1 VSTFS
6 ERVCL
11 ADILLIDDN
20 LGDAKLIE
28 LAFRRIQLPTQVTV
42 AETAEQG
49 LDLLQ
54 GRDPTNQY
62 RLPDLILLDLNL
74 PTMHGLTFLELV
86 KSDPTLALIPVL
98 VLSSSSAQK
107 DVANSYK
114 RHANGF
120 VTKPSNLEGYR
131 SFADSISDYWFNVV
145 RTPWGSRKQSPYLKN
160 AD

>member
-1 VSTFS
+1 
-6 ERVCL
+6 
-11 ADILLIDDN
+11 
-20 LGDAKLIE
+20 
-28 LAFRRIQLPTQVTV
+28 
-42 AETAEQG
+42 
-49 LDLLQ
+49 
-54 GRDPTNQY
+54 
-62 RLPDLILLDLNL
+62 
-74 PTMHGLTFLELV
+74 
-86 KSDPTLALIPVL
+86 

-160 AD
+160 AE